1 MVNETKS
8 HKGKKL
14 GRPRSRFN
22 ELKTIPTRCPEHMYL
37 YLKSLYPQRWA
48 SLTGM
53 YDDMF
58 RQFIAERPWEHGLVW
73 RKPKATLVHV
83 GSLENRTGWV
93 QVNIQ
98 VDINLSKAAEK
109 VAEALTNEGARVS
122 MAMFAYTAIFWW
134 VQYVFPPLRKTT
146 K

>member
-1 MVNETKS
+1 MAKGAKS
-8 HKGKKL
+8 PKGKLL
-14 GRPRSRFN
+14 GRPQSRFN

-58 RQFIAERPWEHGLVW
+58 KQFIAERPWEHGLVW
-73 RKPKATLVHV
+73 RKPKATSVHV
-83 GSLENRTGWV
+83 GAAENRTGWV
-93 QVNIQ
+93 QVNVQI
-98 VDINLSKAAEK
+98 DIDLSKEAQK
-109 VAEALTNEGARVS
+109 VAAALTAEGMRVS

-134 VQYVFPPLRKTT
+134 VQFVYPPLRKTP